1 LDEKKIEYKI
11 NGAERVPGVLNIT
24 FPQIDGQS
32 LVMQLDMAGIGIS
45 FGAACTSGTAKAS
58 TMLLDMGLT
67 EEDALSTVRISF
79 GKIHSLEDV
88 KTVVNTIYPI
98 LIQQNEEFTLHER

>member
-1 LDEKKIEYKI
+1 MYE
-11 NGAERVPGVLNIT
+11 
-24 FPQIDGQS
+24 QIDGQN

-45 FGAACTSGTAKAS
+45 FGAACASGMAKSS

-67 EEDALSTVRISF
+67 KKDTLSTVRISI

-88 KTVVNTIYPI
+88 ETVVNTTHQI
-98 LIQQNEEFTLHER
+98 LIQQSEQCITHEG

>member
-1 LDEKKIEYKI
+1 MTF
-11 NGAERVPGVLNIT
+11 LNM
-24 FPQIDGQS
+24 DGQN

-45 FGAACTSGTAKAS
+45 FGSACASGTAKAS

-67 EEDALSTVRISF
+67 KEDSLSTVRISI

-88 KTVVNTIYPI
+88 ETVVSAIYQI
-98 LIQQNEEFTLHER
+98 LIQQSEQCITHEG